1 MAGQH
6 WPAPTNTKR
15 VRGFLGLTRYYRKFI
30 KNYNLIS
37 RTLSNVLKKDTVFQW
52 NYKEQQ
58 DFDHLKQKMLEASV
72 MALADFF
79 LPFIVETDACKRGV
93 GVLFM

>member
-1 MAGQH
+1 
-6 WPAPTNTKR
+6 
-15 VRGFLGLTRYYRKFI
+15 
-30 KNYNLIS
+30 
-37 RTLSNVLKKDTVFQW
+37 VLKKDTVFQW

-79 LPFIVETDACKRGV
+79 LPFIVETDGCKRGV